1 MNLELQDPVK
11 NNVSTLLSVGSIIPD
26 VAIKASAQYRLI
38 DKEIESAITLD
49 LSMYPTIVVAIQEI
63 KLLSI

>member
-1 MNLELQDPVK
+1 MELQDPVK